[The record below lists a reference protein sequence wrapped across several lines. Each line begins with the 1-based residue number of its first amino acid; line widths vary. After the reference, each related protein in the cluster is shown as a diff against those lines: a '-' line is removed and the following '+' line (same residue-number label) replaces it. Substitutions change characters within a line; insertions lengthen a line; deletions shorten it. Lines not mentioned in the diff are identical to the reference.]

1 MKHTTNH
8 DRDFFVCPNCGA
20 DVPEDADFCRACGA
34 SADSGWED
42 AEWAEGEEDE
52 DDFDYDDYLRREF
65 PEHAEPDTRPQP
77 GRALTVA
84 IVLLLCLAFV
94 LMTVMGF

>member
-1 MKHTTNH
+1 MNRTADD
-8 DRDFFVCPNCGA
+8 DRNSFVCPNCGA
-20 DVPEDADFCRACGA
+20 DVPEHADFCRACGA
-34 SADSGWED
+34 SADSGWDD
-42 AEWAEGEEDE
+42 ADWADGEEDE

-77 GRALTVA
+77 WRAVTVA